1 LYTNRHWQNGG
12 LTISNTVR
20 SVILAQARTHHTSQN
35 TFAPSQPSQS
45 SKVEDCEMDTPSY
58 VYILASQRYG
68 TLYIGVTTDLVK
80 RVWEHRNEFFS
91 ASFTGCYNVKT
102 LVWYEAHPDIVAAI
116 QREKQL
122 KHWQRKW
129 KIQLIS
135 KENPLWRDLYCDI
148 AGF

>member
-1 LYTNRHWQNGG
+1 MIGDCHQP
-12 LTISNTVR
+12 
-20 SVILAQARTHHTSQN
+20 VILAKARTHNTHQN
-35 TFAPSQPSQS
+35 TFAPPHLRKT
-45 SKVEDCEMDTPSY
+45 SKGDYLAMDTPSY

-68 TLYIGVTTDLVK
+68 TLYIGVTSDLVK

-91 ASFTGCYNVKT
+91 GFTRQYNVKT

-116 QREKQL
+116 KREKQL

-129 KIQLIS
+129 KIRLVSQG
-135 KENPLWRDLYCDI
+135 NPLWRDLYEDI

>member
-1 LYTNRHWQNGG
+1 
-12 LTISNTVR
+12 
-20 SVILAQARTHHTSQN
+20 
-35 TFAPSQPSQS
+35 
-45 SKVEDCEMDTPSY
+45 MDTPSY

-68 TLYIGVTTDLVK
+68 TLYIGVTSDLVK

-91 ASFTGCYNVKT
+91 GFTRQYNVKT

-116 QREKQL
+116 KREKQL

-129 KIQLIS
+129 KIRLVSQG
-135 KENPLWRDLYCDI
+135 NPLWRDLYEDI